1 MTGFPTMGGSG
12 LIATRLGIELA
23 NLGHD
28 IHFLFYKKPF
38 FLKDFEKLEN
48 ITFHLVDQPS
58 YALFKDI
65 GAPYTIQ
72 AAAKI
77 SQIVRDFGVEIMHS
91 HYAIPHA
98 VVSYLAKNMSGLK
111 TIVTTH
117 GSDTH
122 TLGKDSS
129 YNETIQLAL
138 RETDSITSVSEFLAR
153 ETEAVFSLPKQSVQT
168 VYDFININEFF
179 PKNEK
184 RKLNII
190 HASNFRPIKQVPY
203 MIQIFSELVQEF
215 PNWTLDLV
223 GNGPDWPIC
232 QREAR
237 KLKIADKVNFLGVRK
252 DVPSL
257 FSAASILASTSK
269 IESFGLTIAEAM
281 ASETSVWASNVGGVP
296 EVCEHNEAGLLFDLE
311 SKDDAIEKLARLM
324 ADEELRFR
332 LGKNGRKQVREK
344 FSTNKIV
351 RQYENIYNY
360 ALSAERQTTEP
371 FIN

>member
-38 FLKDFEKLEN
+38 FLKDFDKFDN

-91 HYAIPHA
+91 HYAIPHSVA
-98 VVSYLAKNMSGLK
+98 SYLAKQMSGLK
-111 TIVTTH
+111 TVVTTH

-122 TLGKDSS
+122 TLGKDIS

-138 RETDSITSVSEFLAR
+138 RETDAVTSVSKFLAR
-153 ETEAVFSLPKQSVQT
+153 ETESVFSLPTHSVQT
-168 VYDFININEFF
+168 VYDFINISEFY
-179 PKNEK
+179 PKDEK

-190 HASNFRPIKQVPY
+190 HASNFRPVKQVPY
-203 MIQIFSELVQEF
+203 MIQIFAELVKEF

-223 GNGPDWPIC
+223 GNGPDWPVC

-237 KLKIADKVNFLGVRK
+237 KFKIQNNVNFLGVRK

-257 FSAASILASTSK
+257 LSSASILASTSK

-281 ASETSVWASNVGGVP
+281 ASETPVWASNVGGVP
-296 EVCEHNEAGLLFDLE
+296 EVCQNNVTGLLYDIE
-311 SKDDAIEKLARLM
+311 SKDDAIEKLAKLM
-324 ADEELRFR
+324 ADEELRSRF
-332 LGKNGRKQVREK
+332 GKNGRRQVTDK
-344 FSTNKIV
+344 FSTVKIV
-351 RQYENIYNY
+351 KQYEEIYNSV
-360 ALSAERQTTEP
+360 LSIEKQTTEQ
-371 FIN
+371 FTN